1 MKKCPFCGKEV
12 KAKYPFIG
20 SCGGEAPFW
29 NFSHH
34 CNFSGDLTVV
44 IDVWGSSEEECIE
57 RWNTRAENE
66 TSESV

>member
-1 MKKCPFCGKEV
+1 M
-12 KAKYPFIG
+12 G

-34 CNFSGDLTVV
+34 CNYGGDLTVV